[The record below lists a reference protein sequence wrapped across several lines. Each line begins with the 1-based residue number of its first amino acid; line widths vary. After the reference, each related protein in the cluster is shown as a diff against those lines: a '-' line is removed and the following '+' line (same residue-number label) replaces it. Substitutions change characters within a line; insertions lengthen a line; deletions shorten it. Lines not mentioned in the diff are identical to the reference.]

1 VPVAVFG
8 ELEVVAEALHPA
20 DDVADAAPGV
30 EPAMQELQLG
40 CARQELGEAD
50 A

>member
-1 VPVAVFG
+1 MPVAVFG
-8 ELEVVAEALHPA
+8 ELEVVAEALHP
-20 DDVADAAPGV
+20 ADAAPGV

-40 CARQELGEAD
+40 CARQELAEAD